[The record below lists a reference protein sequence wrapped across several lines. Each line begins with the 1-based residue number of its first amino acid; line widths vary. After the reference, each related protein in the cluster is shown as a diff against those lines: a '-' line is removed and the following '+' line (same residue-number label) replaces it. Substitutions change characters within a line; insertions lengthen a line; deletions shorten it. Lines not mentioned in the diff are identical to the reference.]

1 MSGHSKWATTKR
13 HKGLVDAK
21 RGKIFS
27 NLAKEITLAA
37 RESGGDP
44 NSNMRL
50 RSILTRARA
59 ANMPNDNIDRAIKK
73 GTGEIPGVVYE
84 EMVYEGYAPA
94 GVSLIVEVTTD
105 NKNRAVGEVRSTF
118 TKNGGNMGS
127 AGSVAFN
134 FNRKGQILVPAEGI
148 SEDEL
153 MELAL
158 EAGAEDFKNNG
169 DHYEIITAI
178 ADYDNVA
185 KALEDKGYIVRQGS
199 KSRSMS
205 ITDKGAV
212 SKPKAARRTDDSR
225 DFATLPLVGRVA
237 AGSPILAEQNIEEQ
251 IKLPIALVGDKNS
264 FLLTVKGDSMI
275 EAGIFDGDIVIVREG
290 SSARNGD
297 IVVAMLEDGATVK
310 TFYQE
315 RDCVRLQPQNPA
327 LEPIFT
333 RDAVIL
339 GTVTGLFRSL

>member
-1 MSGHSKWATTKR
+1 
-13 HKGLVDAK
+13 
-21 RGKIFS
+21 
-27 NLAKEITLAA
+27 
-37 RESGGDP
+37 
-44 NSNMRL
+44 
-50 RSILTRARA
+50 
-59 ANMPNDNIDRAIKK
+59 
-73 GTGEIPGVVYE
+73 
-84 EMVYEGYAPA
+84 
-94 GVSLIVEVTTD
+94 
-105 NKNRAVGEVRSTF
+105 
-118 TKNGGNMGS
+118 
-127 AGSVAFN
+127 
-134 FNRKGQILVPAEGI
+134 
-148 SEDEL
+148 
-153 MELAL
+153 
-158 EAGAEDFKNNG
+158 
-169 DHYEIITAI
+169 
-178 ADYDNVA
+178 
-185 KALEDKGYIVRQGS
+185 
-199 KSRSMS
+199 MS

-212 SKPKAARRTDDSR
+212 SKPKAARRSDDSR

-275 EAGIFDGDIVIVREG
+275 EAGIFDGDIVIVRES

-339 GTVTGLFRSL
+339 GIVTGLFRSL